1 MILGVWNAMVIPMKK
16 DYYILYSKIFHEN
29 EIFLGKI
36 VDIQKKFY
44 ICKIVNLYVVLKFK
58 LCL

>member
-1 MILGVWNAMVIPMKK
+1 MPVGHYGNFVKKRHIILGIPKSFPK
-16 DYYILYSKIFHEN
+16 TKNFS
-29 EIFLGKI
+29 GKI